1 MKRMLLFP
9 AVTLICASAL
19 AQQDPGTLIIAGGG
33 FAGPWDTEI
42 ELANT
47 QPGPVEG
54 TIGIVGLPLGAPCPP
69 ACTETGFLLPPNG
82 MVRLSASSFLG
93 EFYEGPQMIRVTTS
107 AEAPLPVVHA
117 RIVNGDRPS
126 QAADLP
132 VVRES
137 TITALGVP
145 VLLFPGAKR
154 RSGVY
159 SNLILETDAP
169 DLNETTEV
177 LVEAF
182 DRQGQRLASAR
193 YLVAGLQ
200 APRATTVVDVLGKL
214 GVASLEAGQ
223 IRVTN
228 MANGRTLW
236 GRSVSSRLYR
246 GAVGRCRCEPLS
258 GKLRSG

>member
-1 MKRMLLFP
+1 MKRTLLFP
-9 AVTLICASAL
+9 ALTLLVCARAL

-47 QPGPVEG
+47 QPGAVEG
-54 TIGIVGLPLGAPCPP
+54 TIGIVGLPLYVPCPP
-69 ACTETGFLLPPNG
+69 ACNGTLFSLPANG
-82 MVRLSASSFLG
+82 SIRLTASSFLG
-93 EFYEGPQMIRVTTS
+93 EVYEGPQMIRVTTA

-117 RIVNGDRPS
+117 RIVNRDRPS

-132 VVRES
+132 VLRES
-137 TITALGVP
+137 TIAALGAP

-154 RSGVY
+154 LPGAY

-169 DLNETTEV
+169 DLNEVTEV

-182 DRQGQRLASAR
+182 DPQGQRLAGAS

-200 APRATTVVDVLGKL
+200 AFRATTLVDVLGQL

-223 IRVTN
+223 IRVTH
-228 MANGRTLW
+228 AVAGRALW
-236 GRSVSSRLYR
+236 GVLTIVSRDHGLSVAA
-246 GAVGRCRCEPLS
+246 GANP
-258 GKLRSG
+258 